1 MVTQIPSKAGS
12 LKLIL
17 NRTPHKQDTLLTGE
31 VKTELSIGHISN
43 NQY

>member
-17 NRTPHKQDTLLTGE
+17 NRTHHKQDMLLTGE
-31 VKTELSIGHISN
+31 VKLS
-43 NQY
+43 YL

>member
-17 NRTPHKQDTLLTGE
+17 NRTPYKQDILLAGE
-31 VKTELSIGHISN
+31 IKTELSIGYISI
-43 NQY
+43 NQH